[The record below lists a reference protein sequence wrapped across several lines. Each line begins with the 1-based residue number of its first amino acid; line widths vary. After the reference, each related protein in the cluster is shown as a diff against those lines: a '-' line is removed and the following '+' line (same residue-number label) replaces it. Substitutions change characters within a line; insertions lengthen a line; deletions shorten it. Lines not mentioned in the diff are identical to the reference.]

1 MDMMRRW
8 FTLVLLALLV
18 LTWGGIVVYRYVLTP
33 LRREEVRLRFD
44 AFVYAKGP
52 VVLVGDSIIAGIRPS
67 CGSVINIATGGA
79 TIANLGAGVRDAVV
93 ATKPRRLVVL
103 IGINDLRAGTAP
115 AAVAQ
120 SIVHFVRSVRARSPA
135 TDAVVVSIL
144 PIVENDINYAARNDG
159 IRDANERLKAT
170 LKGPAES
177 FIDVTSLFGGD
188 ALAPDLTPDGLH
200 LNARGLTILADVL
213 LGGIARPPDV
223 SGGCGWRQ

>member
-1 MDMMRRW
+1 MMRRW

-18 LTWGGIVVYRYVLTP
+18 LTWGGILAYRYVLTP
-33 LRREEVRLRFD
+33 LRRQEVRLRFD
-44 AFVYAKGP
+44 ALVYAKGP
-52 VVLVGDSIIAGIRPS
+52 VVLVGDSIIAGLRPS
-67 CGSVINIATGGA
+67 CGSVMNIAEGGA
-79 TIANLGAGVRDAVV
+79 TVAGLDAGVRDAIV
-93 ATKPRRLVVL
+93 AARPRRLVVL

-115 AAVAQ
+115 ATVAQ
-120 SIVHFVRSVRARSPA
+120 SIVEFVRAVRARSPV

-144 PIVENDINYAARNDG
+144 PIIANDINAAASNAK
-159 IRDANERLKAT
+159 IRDANARLKSA

-188 ALAPDLTPDGLH
+188 ALAPELTPDGLH

-223 SGGCGWRQ
+223 SGACGWRQ